1 MVNDR
6 FLAWQPIVVFLPNL
20 GTTDA
25 YFTSLFLVDTLRW
38 VLSLTH
44 IDLMQVLL
52 YEMMFAIL
60 ELWFRLSYS
69 QFWTGVTSY
78 NYVVMWMF
86 FVNVH

>member
-1 MVNDR
+1 
-6 FLAWQPIVVFLPNL
+6 
-20 GTTDA
+20 
-25 YFTSLFLVDTLRW
+25 